1 MYYIIIII
9 EKVTAGGTDMV
20 SVNVIIQSEAGLRH
34 NSAACFV
41 QMANEYKS
49 SIRITHGEKEANAK
63 SLLGVLALGV
73 LHGTQVKLTVDGS
86 DEKEAIENLVELVS
100 RK

>member
-41 QMANEYKS
+41 
-49 SIRITHGEKEANAK
+49 
-63 SLLGVLALGV
+63 
-73 LHGTQVKLTVDGS
+73 
-86 DEKEAIENLVELVS
+86 
-100 RK
+100 

>member
-1 MYYIIIII
+1 M
-9 EKVTAGGTDMV
+9 VTV
-20 SVNVIIQSEAGLRH
+20 EVIIQSEAGLRH

-49 SIRITHGEKEANAK
+49 SIRIAHGEKEANAK

-73 LHGTQVKLTVDGS
+73 LHGTQVKLTADGS
-86 DEKEAIENLVELVS
+86 DEKIAIDNLIELVS
-100 RK
+100 RR